1 MFFKKKESYITAYTD
16 GTIIPISEVKDE
28 VFSQK
33 MMGDGLAIYPESD
46 TIYAPCDGIVTAVFE
61 QTQHAVGITME
72 NGMEILLHVGLD
84 TVNLHEPIFHTHVK
98 KDEAVKQGQ
107 TLITYDKEALAAL
120 GYSDVTMCV
129 ILSNGNTKEVELLKE
144 TKAVANKTN
153 IIRYK

>member
-1 MFFKKKESYITAYTD
+1 MFFKKKESYITAYTN

-46 TIYAPCDGIVTAVFE
+46 TIYAPCDGIITAVFD

-72 NGMEILLHVGLD
+72 NGMEVLLHVGLD
-84 TVNLHEPIFHTHVK
+84 TVNLREPIFHTRVK
-98 KDEAVKQGQ
+98 KGEAVKQGQ
-107 TLITYDKEALAAL
+107 MLITYDKKALADL

-129 ILSNGNTKEVELLKE
+129 ILNNGNTKEVEILKE
-144 TKAVANKTN
+144 TKAIANKTN